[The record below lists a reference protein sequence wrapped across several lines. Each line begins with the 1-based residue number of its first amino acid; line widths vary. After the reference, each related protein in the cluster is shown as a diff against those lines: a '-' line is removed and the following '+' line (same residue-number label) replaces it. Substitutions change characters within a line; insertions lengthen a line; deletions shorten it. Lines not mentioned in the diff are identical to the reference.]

1 MPAIVDVTVTTA
13 GTTHSVI
20 VVPDPVRIPTGV
32 HGPIQWQITN
42 PPSEGWKFQRQGID
56 IVNPGSEFDHP
67 TGGGTR
73 VFTWNNN
80 HTKPGQFKCAV
91 RVANDAARAEIDPTI
106 MND

>member
-1 MPAIVDVTVTTA
+1 MPTPVEVTITTA
-13 GTTHSVI
+13 GTTHSIRVSL
-20 VVPDPVRIPTGV
+20 DPVRIPPGV

-56 IVNPGSEFDHP
+56 IVIPGAEFDHP

-80 HTKPGQFKCAV
+80 HTKPGQFKYAV